1 MRAWRLRTSLILLLA
16 LTTLVAAIIVG
27 IAILTLRLPQIQ
39 QEASARARET
49 ATQLVQLTEYFV
61 SGIEAQLVP
70 LAHLAAQPG
79 PLAPL
84 QPHIEALVRQ
94 GGSFDAVYIA
104 NEDGLVRAVALA
116 PGHRGKPSELLGADL
131 SAKTLYRAARLSAQ
145 PVWSDKYLSII
156 SGELAFGVG
165 MRSGDYIVIGEVR
178 PQGITEVVQAFTS
191 QSQYPIV
198 VLDSRA
204 EWIGGDR
211 EGSGDLNI
219 NWANRP
225 TIHAALA
232 GQPPPREINIGGR
245 LMHPGYALSPR
256 LGWIFATGVPGR
268 MDNPAYR
275 NTVEFV
281 IFGLLGAIAVGLLL
295 APLWAARMLRPIKA
309 LIERSHRVAAGDYA
323 RDWPPRGAITELNE
337 LTADLKD
344 MTSAIREREERL
356 AQSEQALRDLNA
368 ELEERVDLRTDE
380 LSQVNAELEATVQ
393 NLKSM
398 QGHLVQSEKLAALGN
413 LVAGVA
419 HELNTP
425 IGNGLMAVSTL
436 AGRLA
441 EFNAARTD
449 GLRRADFE
457 TFIEQ
462 VGATSDIA
470 IRNLNRAAE
479 LIGSF
484 KQVAVDQTSAQ
495 RRKFDLAEVV
505 DEIVVMLQPSLRH
518 TPYRIEEA
526 VPDGLVLDSYPGALG
541 QVLTNLI
548 NNAVLHGFDG
558 REHGVITIAATA
570 LPNERLRL
578 TVSDDGCGMSA
589 EQQKRIFDPFYTTR
603 LGRGGS
609 GLGLHIS
616 HTAVTH
622 ILGGEITVSSEV
634 GAGTVFTLLLP
645 LRPLA
650 DPAHVDD
657 AAEAH
662 GQHQS
667 G

>member
-16 LTTLVAAIIVG
+16 LSTLVAAVVVG
-27 IAILTLRLPQIQ
+27 AAILTIRLPQIQ
-39 QEASARARET
+39 QEASARARES

-61 SGIEAQLVP
+61 GGIEAQLVP
-70 LAHLAAQPG
+70 LAHLAAQPVL
-79 PLAPL
+79 LAPL
-84 QPHIEALVRQ
+84 QAHLDTLVQ
-94 GGSFDAVYIA
+94 KGGSFDAVYIA
-104 NEDGLVRAVALA
+104 NGNGLVKLVALS
-116 PGHRGKPSELLGADL
+116 PGQRGKPGELIGADL
-131 SAKTLYRAARLSAQ
+131 SAKTLYRAARQSAQ

-165 MRSGDYIVIGEVR
+165 LPAGDKIIIGEVR
-178 PQGITEVVQAFTS
+178 AQRIVDIVQAFTA
-191 QSQYPIV
+191 QTQYPVI

-211 EGSGDLNI
+211 EGNGETHI
-219 NWANRP
+219 NWADRP

-232 GQPPPREINIGGR
+232 GQPPPPAVSIAGR
-245 LMHPGYALSPR
+245 TMHPGYASSPR
-256 LGWIFATGVPGR
+256 LGWIFATGVPGG
-268 MDNPAYR
+268 MANPAYR
-275 NTVEFV
+275 NTVTFV
-281 IFGLLGAIAVGLLL
+281 IFSLFGAFAVGLLL

-309 LIERSHRVAAGDYA
+309 LIENSHRIAAGNYTQP
-323 RDWPPRGAITELNE
+323 WPRPGAIIELNE
-337 LTADLKD
+337 LTDDLKRMAEAIELRED
-344 MTSAIREREERL
+344 AIR
-356 AQSEQALRDLNA
+356 DINA
-368 ELEERVDLRTDE
+368 GLEERVAERTE
-380 LSQVNAELEATVQ
+380 ALSQANEELDATVQ
-393 NLKSM
+393 NLKAT

-425 IGNGLMAVSTL
+425 LGNGLMAVSTL

-441 EFNAARTD
+441 EFNAARAD

-505 DEIVVMLQPSLRH
+505 DEIVVMMQPSLKR
-518 TPYRIEEA
+518 TPFRIEEA
-526 VPDGLVLDSYPGALG
+526 VPAGLVLDSYPGALG

-548 NNAVLHGFDG
+548 NNAVLHGFAG
-558 REHGVITIAATA
+558 RDHGVITITAAA
-570 LPNERLRL
+570 AAPDSVQL
-578 TVSDDGCGMSA
+578 TVQDDGCGIPA
-589 EQQKRIFDPFYTTR
+589 DRQARIFDPFYTTR
-603 LGRGGS
+603 LGQGGS

-622 ILGGEITVSSEV
+622 ILGGTLTVASTP
-634 GAGTVFTLLLP
+634 GAGAVFTLLLP
-645 LRPLA
+645 RQAPSA
-650 DPAHVDD
+650 NPAHVDD
-657 AAEAH
+657 TAAANGE
-662 GQHQS
+662 HQ
-667 G
+667 